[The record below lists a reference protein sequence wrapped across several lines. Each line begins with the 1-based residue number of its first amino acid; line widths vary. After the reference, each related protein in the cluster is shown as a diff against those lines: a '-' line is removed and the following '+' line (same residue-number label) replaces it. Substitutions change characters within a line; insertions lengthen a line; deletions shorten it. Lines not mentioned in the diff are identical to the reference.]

1 MFQVWNDL
9 IPASIQEIC
18 DYKKLTFYL
27 HVHFA
32 VIPFRNKQ
40 TSEKENDKT
49 STTEQ
54 ENNEKSVADKEANK
68 VIVSNSNNNRSKM
81 ESITKDVAR
90 LDVIQESVSP
100 CVEYDTDSLDQSQVV
115 FETDRNDKA
124 EETKEVTDES
134 VVSDDVTI
142 TETGMEVLKSF
153 LASEGETYSPQQE
166 FLPFFALPYV
176 PSPDEHPSFTSLF
189 QVNLKFT
196 FTVV

>member
-9 IPASIQEIC
+9 IPPSIKDIC

-32 VIPFRNKQ
+32 VIPFRNKS
-40 TSEKENDKT
+40 TPEKED
-49 STTEQ
+49 ERVID
-54 ENNEKSVADKEANK
+54 EVKEATK
-68 VIVSNSNNNRSKM
+68 VVVSNSNNNRSKM

-115 FETDRNDKA
+115 LETDKNDKA
-124 EETKEVTDES
+124 EQNLTLTEEPEVKDT
-134 VVSDDVTI
+134 T
-142 TETGMEVLKSF
+142 TLETGMEVLKAF

-176 PSPDEHPSFTSLF
+176 PNPDEHPSFTSLF
-189 QVNLKFT
+189 QVSLNFVYCIIFIPRNL
-196 FTVV
+196 

>member
-1 MFQVWNDL
+1 M
-9 IPASIQEIC
+9 IPASIKDIC

-32 VIPFRNKQ
+32 VIPFRNKS
-40 TSEKENDKT
+40 TSKKED
-49 STTEQ
+49 ERVVV
-54 ENNEKSVADKEANK
+54 EVKEAAK
-68 VIVSNSNNNRSKM
+68 VVVSNNNNRSKM

-115 FETDRNDKA
+115 LETDKNDKA
-124 EETKEVTDES
+124 EQDLALTEEPEVKDAT
-134 VVSDDVTI
+134 TL
-142 TETGMEVLKSF
+142 ETGMEVLKAF

-176 PSPDEHPSFTSLF
+176 PNPDEHPSFTSLF
-189 QVNLKFT
+189 QVSLNFAYCIISIPRKL
-196 FTVV
+196 